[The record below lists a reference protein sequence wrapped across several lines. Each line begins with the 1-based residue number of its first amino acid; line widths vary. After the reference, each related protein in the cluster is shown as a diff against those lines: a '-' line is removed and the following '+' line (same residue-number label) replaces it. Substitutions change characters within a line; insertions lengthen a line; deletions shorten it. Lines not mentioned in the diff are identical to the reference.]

1 LEVGAEDD
9 DDDAAPELDAMM
21 LLETLWGSRMIE
33 FNLIDHH
40 ITHNL

>member
-1 LEVGAEDD
+1 
-9 DDDAAPELDAMM
+9 MM